1 MNLFLRWWNKREKF
15 RNVFWRG
22 SRAEPD
28 VAAILADLRQFCRA
42 DTPCVYFDKEGR
54 IDTHMTALL
63 EGRREVFLRIVS
75 TLQLSDTELQKM
87 KEIAEND

>member
-1 MNLFLRWWNKREKF
+1 MKLFLKWWNKREAF
-15 RNVFWRG
+15 RRIFWFG
-22 SRAEPD
+22 QRAEPD
-28 VAAILADLRQFCRA
+28 VAALLADLRQFCRA

-75 TLQLSDTELQKM
+75 TLRLTDEELQRM
-87 KEIAEND
+87 KEIADD